1 MKGSINNFTVSSDKQ
16 LSGALAP
23 IMAAAPN
30 RRPPLPFAALLPF
43 GYSFCGP
50 PVCQAMPGEPH
61 CWARMKTTELAF
73 IALVSALVSGCAPI
87 PRSYVL
93 YHDDKV
99 AVTHRYVRYYPWPVE
114 GWART
119 GFEVYGQPYSHIRGD
134 LNHSSGA
141 KGCYL
146 EIPGRNQLLF
156 VTGDQGRAI
165 VHIVDEKTYQ
175 ERHFPAYDSDIG
187 KYIGGDGQFAWE
199 KVEDLSGDLLTI
211 HAGAN
216 GGEYR
221 GEHFAYRLYR
231 HYINLRESKYIR
243 QEMEYYSHREQK
255 QVHKVYEGG
264 KMGPR

>member
-1 MKGSINNFTVSSDKQ
+1 MRRSAFRFIPHSN
-16 LSGALAP
+16 ALV
-23 IMAAAPN
+23 
-30 RRPPLPFAALLPF
+30 ALLLMAHPWR
-43 GYSFCGP
+43 
-50 PVCQAMPGEPH
+50 
-61 CWARMKTTELAF
+61 WARMRRTEF
-73 IALVSALVSGCAPI
+73 ALVALVGALFSGCAPI

-99 AVTHRYVRYYPWPVE
+99 AVTHRNVRYYPWPCE

-119 GFEVYGQPYSHIRGD
+119 DFEVYGQHYSHIRGD

-146 EIPGRNQLLF
+146 EIPGRNELLF
-156 VTGDQGRAI
+156 ATGEQREAI
-165 VHIVDEKTYQ
+165 VHIVDEKTHK
-175 ERHFPAYDSDIG
+175 ERHFPAYDSVIG
-187 KYIGGDGQFAWE
+187 SYIGGDGEWAWE
-199 KVEDLSGDLLTI
+199 KVEGLSGDLLTI
-211 HAGAN
+211 YAGCS
-216 GGEYR
+216 GGDGR
-221 GEHFAYRLYR
+221 GDHYVYR